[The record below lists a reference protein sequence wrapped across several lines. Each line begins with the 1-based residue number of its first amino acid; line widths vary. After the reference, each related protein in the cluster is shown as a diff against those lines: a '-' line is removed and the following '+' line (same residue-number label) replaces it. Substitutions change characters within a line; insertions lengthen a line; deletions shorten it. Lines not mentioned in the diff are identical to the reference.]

1 MCGHKTEK
9 VVLPG
14 QCGGSKKSL
23 FFLRF
28 FNTFV
33 EVLFFLGSLY
43 VHYSLTKLKY
53 SVFNQLQPIFI
64 RPQILEPRIFKEESR
79 PGIDEISKL
88 FFCMVF
94 INHSKGALKTGAH

>member
-14 QCGGSKKSL
+14 RCGGPKKDL
-23 FFLRF
+23 GFFLM
-28 FNTFV
+28 
-33 EVLFFLGSLY
+33 SLET
-43 VHYSLTKLKY
+43 HYSLTKLKY

-64 RPQILEPRIFKEESR
+64 RPQLLEPRIFKEESR